1 MSKSWSESICL
12 PHFELRI
19 FLPLHSFYSL
29 LNIIRVIKSR
39 RMRWA
44 GHVARIADRR
54 DAYMV
59 FVGKETT
66 WKTGV
71 DEKIILKW
79 IFKNCDGCDE
89 LD

>member
-1 MSKSWSESICL
+1 
-12 PHFELRI
+12 
-19 FLPLHSFYSL
+19 
-29 LNIIRVIKSR
+29 
-39 RMRWA
+39 MRWA